1 MAWGLW
7 NKIKQ
12 GFKKVG
18 NAVKKAASF
27 VNDKVIKPFKPVIT
41 KVADTLLPGS
51 GRIVEAVSDGVD
63 AVANGQIPSALQSKI
78 AGNFRGGAQ
87 KLIGFTNEGSD
98 AVRPYRRL
106 NR

>member
-27 VNDKVIKPFKPVIT
+27 VNDKVIKPFKPVIS

-51 GRIVEAVSDGVD
+51 GRIVEAVSDGID
-63 AVANGQIPSALQSKI
+63 EFAQ
-78 AGNFRGGAQ
+78 GNFRNGAQ
-87 KLIGFTNEGSD
+87 KMIGMANPNSVSAGVS
-98 AVRPYRRL
+98 RPYRKL
-106 NR
+106 NM

>member
-18 NAVKKAASF
+18 NFVKKAASF
-27 VNDKVIKPFKPVIT
+27 VNDKVIKPFKPVIEG
-41 KVADTLLPGS
+41 VANAVIPGS
-51 GRIVEAVSDGVD
+51 GKIVEAVSDGID
-63 AVANGQIPSALQSKI
+63 EFAH
-78 AGNFRGGAQ
+78 GNFRSGAQ
-87 KLIGFTNEGSD
+87 KMIGMPGIGDSSAGVSRPNPGD
-98 AVRPYRRL
+98 RPYRRL

>member
-18 NAVKKAASF
+18 NFVKKAASF

-51 GRIVEAVSDGVD
+51 GRVVEAVSDGID
-63 AVANGQIPSALQSKI
+63 EVAN
-78 AGNFRGGAQ
+78 GNFRGAAQ
-87 KLIGFTNEGSD
+87 RVISGV
-98 AVRPYRRL
+98 ARPYRKL
-106 NR
+106 NM

>member
-18 NAVKKAASF
+18 SAVKSAAKF
-27 VNDKVIKPFKPVIT
+27 VNDKIVKPFKPVIT

-51 GRIVEAVSDGVD
+51 GRIVETVSDGID
-63 AVANGQIPSALQSKI
+63 EFAN
-78 AGNFRGGAQ
+78 GNFRNGAQ
-87 KLIGFTNEGSD
+87 KMIGMPNPRADGI
-98 AVRPYRRL
+98 RPYRKL
-106 NR
+106 NF